1 MTEDTSKDTMTEAQ
15 AMTQKVGFWKDVWN
29 QIRLVY
35 YLMRDREVPIYLKLL
50 PLSALA
56 YVLWPIDLLTDF
68 VPVVGQLDDITAVL
82 VGVKVFIEMAPPH
95 VVAKYMDMLD
105 GPVDTAGGLFS
116 NTNQNDELDLDEA
129 IIIDAEHE
137 IIVEKQPEDLE

>member
-1 MTEDTSKDTMTEAQ
+1 MTEESNKDTMTEAQ

-35 YLMRDREVPIYLKLL
+35 YLMFDREVPIYLKAL
-50 PLSALA
+50 PLSALI

-68 VPVVGQLDDITAVL
+68 VPIVGQLDDITAVL
-82 VGVKVFIEMAPPH
+82 VGVKVFIEMSPPH

-105 GPVDTAGGLFS
+105 GPVDTSGGLFR
-116 NTNQNDELDLDEA
+116 NTQEGNELNLDEA
-129 IIIDAEHE
+129 IIVDAEHE